1 MDGQT
6 LLPGE
11 ARRNSDNDNRISF
24 ANMEIDRSLRQVR
37 VNEREVSLTEA
48 EFNLLWRLACEAGRA
63 VTRDQLYEDILR
75 REYDG
80 LDRCI
85 DLRVSR
91 LRRKLGDNSRD
102 PRLIKSV
109 RYEGYLLVA
118 E

>member
-1 MDGQT
+1 MNDQSLT
-6 LLPGE
+6 SDQPR
-11 ARRNSDNDNRISF
+11 ANSGSHESVNLGSL
-24 ANMEIDRSLRQVR
+24 EIDRSRRKVR
-37 VNEREVSLTEA
+37 IDEQEIILTEA
-48 EFNLLWRLACEAGRA
+48 EFDLLWRLARQAGEA

-91 LRRKLGDNSRD
+91 LRKKLGDDSRN

-109 RYEGYLLVA
+109 RYEGYLLVVG
-118 E
+118 

>member
-1 MDGQT
+1 M
-6 LLPGE
+6 
-11 ARRNSDNDNRISF
+11 NSDISADSGNGKGIHHDF
-24 ANMEIDRSLRQVR
+24 LTLGSMEIDRSTRQVR
-37 VNEREVSLTEA
+37 LGRREISLTSA
-48 EFNLLWRLACEAGRA
+48 EFDLLWRLASHAGEA
-63 VTRDQLYEDILR
+63 VTRDQLYVDILS

-91 LRRKLGDNSRD
+91 LRKKLGDDSRN

-109 RYEGYLLVA
+109 RYEGYLLVS

>member
-1 MDGQT
+1 MNGETSAPHNGQKSPDN
-6 LLPGE
+6 L
-11 ARRNSDNDNRISF
+11 NSLSLGQ
-24 ANMEIDRSLRQVR
+24 MEIDRNTRQVR
-37 VNEREVSLTEA
+37 LDQREISLTTA
-48 EFNLLWRLACEAGRA
+48 EFDLLWRLARRAGRP
-63 VTRDQLYEDILR
+63 VTRDELYADILS

-91 LRRKLGDNSRD
+91 LRKKLGDDSRN

-109 RYEGYLLVA
+109 RYEGYLLVS